1 MVQGEAMKKIQLDSM
16 KKKKLPLF
24 PLFLG
29 GFLAGLLIPNLSYRF
44 LWKQKAFEAVYLLEL
59 FGNSSFSG
67 TDYLLQ
73 ILQVRGSK
81 MVLLMLCG
89 FTVFGVPVAVL
100 TGISVGIL
108 LGAFLA
114 MSILEFGLA
123 GGAVGIA
130 FLFPQYLIYFPVLFA
145 VLEMAYEESL
155 KMWKN
160 HGIFPTKVSVYLVHS
175 LLYLAFYAVGM
186 LLECF
191 VNPWIMEK
199 ILGIL
204 NLF

>member
-1 MVQGEAMKKIQLDSM
+1 MVQGEAMKKIRSDSI
-16 KKKKLPLF
+16 KKKKLPLL

-59 FGNSSFSG
+59 FGTGSISG
-67 TDYLLQ
+67 TEYLLQ
-73 ILQVRGSK
+73 ILQLRGSR
-81 MVLLMLCG
+81 MILLMICG
-89 FTVFGVPVAVL
+89 FTVFGVPAAVI
-100 TGISVGIL
+100 TGIGAGIL

-123 GGAVGIA
+123 GGAVGLA

-145 VLEMAYEESL
+145 VLEMTYEESL
-155 KMWKN
+155 RMWKN
-160 HGIFPTKVSVYLVHS
+160 HGIFPAKVSGYLGHS
-175 LLYLAFYAVGM
+175 LLYLAVYAGGM
-186 LLECF
+186 LLECY

-204 NLF
+204 NFF

>member
-67 TDYLLQ
+67 TDYLVQ
-73 ILQVRGSK
+73 ILQARGSK

-89 FTVFGVPVAVL
+89 C
-100 TGISVGIL
+100 
-108 LGAFLA
+108 
-114 MSILEFGLA
+114 
-123 GGAVGIA
+123 
-130 FLFPQYLIYFPVLFA
+130 
-145 VLEMAYEESL
+145 
-155 KMWKN
+155 
-160 HGIFPTKVSVYLVHS
+160 
-175 LLYLAFYAVGM
+175 LLYTS
-186 LLECF
+186 
-191 VNPWIMEK
+191 PSPRD
-199 ILGIL
+199 
-204 NLF
+204 